1 MTPLTLSLKEALK
14 TEVPPK
20 REETAEN
27 QADEPDEAVEKK
39 LVAACE
45 ALEQEL
51 AAGKRRLALAFVRA
65 SVEGNCVR
73 LVVPGDNLKKEVE
86 THAVDLK
93 RRLAELAGIRCP
105 IEFEI
110 RVDADAAPAAPVSP
124 EDKLRHL
131 AARNEHL
138 AAFKKALDL
147 DLE

>member
-1 MTPLTLSLKEALK
+1 MS
-14 TEVPPK
+14 PK
-20 REETAEN
+20 REEATEN
-27 QADEPDEAVEKK
+27 QEDEPDESVEEK
-39 LVAACE
+39 LAAACVS
-45 ALEQEL
+45 LEEEL

-86 THAVDLK
+86 NHAVDLK

-110 RVDADAAPAAPVSP
+110 RVEADAAPATPISA

-131 AARNEHL
+131 AAQNEHF